1 MRSLAPTRP
10 AQPPSTFVIV
20 YDGNCRFCTRIAAWA
35 ASRARVPVTTV
46 AFDAMPREAWLTSLS
61 EGDVLRQA
69 HLITPGGVEYHG
81 GAAATAA
88 LRLTRFA
95 VVGKILDLPLMNIA
109 RDAGYALTVRSRRL
123 LSSVIDWWP
132 A

>member
-1 MRSLAPTRP
+1 MRSLAPTHATQSP
-10 AQPPSTFVIV
+10 AMFVIV
-20 YDGNCRFCTRIAAWA
+20 YDGGCRFCARIAAWA
-35 ASRARVPVTTV
+35 ASRAHVPVTTV
-46 AFDAMPREAWLTSLS
+46 AFDAVPREAWLTSLS
-61 EGDVLRQA
+61 EADVQRQA

-95 VVGKILDLPLMNIA
+95 VAGRILDLPLVNIA
-109 RDAGYALTVRSRRL
+109 RDAGYALTVRARGL
-123 LSSVIDWWP
+123 LSRVIDWR

>member
-20 YDGNCRFCTRIAAWA
+20 YDGGCRFCTRIAAWA

-61 EGDVLRQA
+61 EADVLRQA

-95 VVGKILDLPLMNIA
+95 VVGKILDLPLVNIA
-109 RDAGYALTVRSRRL
+109 RDAGYALTVRSRGL
-123 LSSVIDWWP
+123 LSSVIDWRP